1 MMQESEIQALV
12 KKMSRAQRDRNQ
24 AQDYAQ
30 VQYLTNLVNEL
41 QKKIHK
47 MQQHLVE
54 LQQH

>member
-30 VQYLTNLVNEL
+30 VQYLTNVVNEL